1 VSSYFDVQLFLSV
14 FVTLLV
20 IMNPPGAVPIFLGLK
35 ASLTHRQ
42 RVVAARRASLVGL
55 GVIAAFAVFGQ
66 QILTYL
72 HISLPALQGAGG
84 LLLLLVALQLLV
96 GQESGVNADAGV
108 NVALVP
114 LGTPILAGPGAI
126 VATILAVRAANG
138 VAGFLAVAVGLVIA
152 LLIVWLFLRR
162 GFHLSAVAAENAQAS
177 WSRQGRPDSSRS
189 RLGGSHRTR
198 AGGGGGGRVR
208 PALRRSL

>member
-1 VSSYFDVQLFLSV
+1 VSSYSDVQLFLSV

-20 IMNPPGAVPIFLGLK
+20 IMNPPGAVPIFLGLT
-35 ASLTHRQ
+35 ASLTRKQ
-42 RVVAARRASLVGL
+42 REVAALRASLVAL

-84 LLLLLVALQLLV
+84 LLLLLVALQLLT
-96 GQESGVNADAGV
+96 GQDSGVSSDAGV

-126 VATILAVRAANG
+126 VATMLAVRAANG
-138 VAGFLAVAVGLVIA
+138 VAGFLAVAAGLLAA
-152 LLIVWLFLRR
+152 LLTVWLFLRFAGQVHR
-162 GFHLSAVAAENAQAS
+162 LLRDSGTMLVTRIAGLLLSAIAVQMIANSIRAFVAT
-177 WSRQGRPDSSRS
+177 
-189 RLGGSHRTR
+189 GS
-198 AGGGGGGRVR
+198 
-208 PALRRSL
+208 

>member
-1 VSSYFDVQLFLSV
+1 MSSYFDVQLFLSV

-20 IMNPPGAVPIFLGLK
+20 IMNPPGAVPIFLGLT
-35 ASLTHRQ
+35 ASLTRKQ
-42 RVVAARRASLVGL
+42 REVAALRASLVAL

-84 LLLLLVALQLLV
+84 LLLLLVALQLLT
-96 GQESGVNADAGV
+96 GQDSGVSSDAGV

-126 VATILAVRAANG
+126 VATMLAVRAANG
-138 VAGFLAVAVGLVIA
+138 VAGFLAVAVGLLVA
-152 LLIVWLFLRR
+152 LLTVWLFLRFAGQVHR
-162 GFHLSAVAAENAQAS
+162 LLRDSGTMLLTRIAGLLLSAIAVQMIANSIRAFVAT
-177 WSRQGRPDSSRS
+177 
-189 RLGGSHRTR
+189 GS
-198 AGGGGGGRVR
+198 
-208 PALRRSL
+208 